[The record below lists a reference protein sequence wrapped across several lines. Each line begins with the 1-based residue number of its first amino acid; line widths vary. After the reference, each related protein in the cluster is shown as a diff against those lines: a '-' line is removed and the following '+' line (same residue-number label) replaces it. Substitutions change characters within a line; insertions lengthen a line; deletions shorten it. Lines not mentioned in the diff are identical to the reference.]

1 MQNEDKN
8 KRKLSVVIKS
18 DEPHTQKITISG
30 GEISGDKIE
39 VVVIH
44 DATTSTNIEEPE
56 PEPES
61 KIDLA
66 TLPDMP
72 EPVKKGDVI
81 KFEKGYMRKTPAFTF
96 VEQMFVACIGSVL
109 VQYVDSWDIHLLFG
123 FGWIPFT

>member
-1 MQNEDKN
+1 MQNEDKH
-8 KRKLSVVIKS
+8 KHKKKLSVVIKS

-30 GEISGDKIE
+30 DKIE

-44 DATTSTNIEEPE
+44 DTTTSSNIEEPE